1 MYSRLSNRSTGSF
14 PFTRPK
20 NGRRCVF
27 YKGAFVVEKNGKHIF
42 PSIFVNPGPT
52 ETINISKRSVNYMGK
67 QNMTSKVA
75 YLNSFYCF
83 VTFICLYTGRFLNL
97 RCFYSRGSFSRP
109 TGEYRVRCLYSTGA

>member
-1 MYSRLSNRSTGSF
+1 M
-14 PFTRPK
+14 
-20 NGRRCVF
+20 
-27 YKGAFVVEKNGKHIF
+27 VEKNGKYIF

-83 VTFICLYTGRFLNL
+83 VAFICLYTGRFSNL
-97 RCFYSRGSFSRP
+97 RYFYSRGSFSRP
-109 TGEYRVRCLYSTGA
+109 TGGNRVRCFYLIGASV

>member
-1 MYSRLSNRSTGSF
+1 MAE
-14 PFTRPK
+14 
-20 NGRRCVF
+20 
-27 YKGAFVVEKNGKHIF
+27 GAFFIKVLLWLKKNGKYIF

-97 RCFYSRGSFSRP
+97 RCFYSRGSFS
-109 TGEYRVRCLYSTGA
+109 